1 MKTLY
6 VVVLKTRQNGH
17 VYEVLSNYYFKTEK
31 DARTY
36 ACTTVENSTLFSAF
50 EIKDVMPYE
59 ILMSV

>member
-6 VVVLKTRQNGH
+6 VVVFKTCQNGR
-17 VYEVLSNYYFKTEK
+17 VYEVLSNFYFKTEK

-36 ACTTVENSTLFSAF
+36 ARSYVENSTIFSAF

-59 ILMSV
+59 